1 MNSLSSNSPN
11 SIANYY
17 KGLDPQS
24 FPQEIQNQFKS
35 LERFREQVSKA
46 QKLADAAMDGS
57 ETLVGYTEK
66 KVFGIKYKSGDT
78 KEIIE
83 STQDLVKDIAYAT
96 AMNAKAQEESFKYQ
110 EATNN
115 VMGLLFGMG
124 CANLAA
130 NEAVVDEII
139 AIRDGKSKL
148 GNFKLTDEIKDRIQ
162 EVVLRLKQ
170 QQDILQRQDRLEE
183 KLRTSLVQTKED
195 IAASLNEAN
204 SYTSNCIQEVNNK
217 TGIAITKSLNEA
229 KSIFQAQVSTLEED
243 IKQEEDK
250 IAKSESGLRKQIL
263 ISSIISCLAFVSSII
278 ALLFIFVFK

>member
-1 MNSLSSNSPN
+1 MNSSFSDSPN

-17 KGLDPQS
+17 KGIDPQNY
-24 FPQEIQNQFKS
+24 PQEIQNQIQS
-35 LERFREQVSKA
+35 LDKFREQVSKA
-46 QKLADAAMDGS
+46 RKLADDAMDGS

-78 KEIIE
+78 KEIID

-110 EATNN
+110 EATNK

-183 KLRTSLVQTKED
+183 KLRTSIIQTKED
-195 IAASLNEAN
+195 IATALNEAKMF
-204 SYTSNCIQEVNNK
+204 TSIGMKEVNNK
-217 TGIAITKSLNEA
+217 TETAISESLNEA
-229 KSIFQAQVSTLEED
+229 KSYIDARVYEIKDEVRNKEERLV
-243 IKQEEDK
+243 
-250 IAKSESGLRKQIL
+250 KSESGLRKQIL
-263 ISSIISCLAFVSSII
+263 ISSIVSCVAFVSSLIS
-278 ALLFIFVFK
+278 LLFVFVFK